1 MPKKKWV
8 EFNREVILTSAEIVF
23 ENKGYEA
30 ASVDD
35 IAFKAGISKSTIY
48 VYFKSKKLIWD
59 SIICGYMEQLLEFAK
74 KASNDNFGFE
84 KRYYQLCFDI
94 ADKFEEHPL
103 FYKAAFGNVFMES
116 DQEVYKKIYDVT
128 EQTHEAIAAFIRS
141 GIDEGV
147 VKKELD
153 VYPAVIMLWS
163 SISGIVSMA
172 LDKEDYLKIRFSM
185 TKKEYLKKAFKVLWD
200 GIS

>member
-74 KASNDNFGFE
+74 KASKDNYGFE

-147 VKKELD
+147 VKKDLD
-153 VYPAVIMLWS
+153 VYPAVIMMWS
-163 SISGIVSMA
+163 SISGIISTA
-172 LDKEDYLKIRFSM
+172 LDKEKYLKLRFNM
-185 TKKEYLKKAFKVLWD
+185 TKKEYLKKAFKVLLD